1 MDFNRKQKS
10 NFFSNK
16 LLLKAGGVLFLIIA
30 VVLIY
35 ADFKIYQKKQELT
48 AQLNNYKKQIEEIQ
62 KRNETLKDEIINS
75 DNPEYIEKIAR
86 DQENLQKPGEKVVSF
101 IMPGQQENQENK
113 SEKKENF
120 WSRTSWLGWLS
131 QPWNWIKSKF

>member
-1 MDFNRKQKS
+1 MDFNKKQKS

-16 LLLKAGGVLFLIIA
+16 LLLKAGGILFLIIA

-48 AQLNNYKKQIEEIQ
+48 AQLNNYKKQIEELQ
-62 KRNETLKDEIINS
+62 KRNETLKDEITNS

-113 SEKKENF
+113 AEKASGKIN
-120 WSRTSWLGWLS
+120 WLGWVS
-131 QPWNWIKSKF
+131 WPWDWIKSMF